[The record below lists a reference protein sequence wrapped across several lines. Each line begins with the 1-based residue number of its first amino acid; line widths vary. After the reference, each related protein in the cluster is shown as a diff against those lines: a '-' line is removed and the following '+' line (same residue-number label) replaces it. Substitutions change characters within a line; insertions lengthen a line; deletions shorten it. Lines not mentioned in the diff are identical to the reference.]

1 MIITNDVGK
10 CRRNSSNF
18 LFNLNNN
25 FDKFKFRFKL
35 LLEGFSSIQR
45 IFSLLSQYFQ
55 NWGYFILANISHE
68 VLNYLKENLGNEN
81 VREDMNIKNDLGLTS
96 LDLVDLAFYL
106 EQRIDRTVTDEE
118 LLSLKTV
125 KDVINFVAN
134 NVDEKELTK

>member
-1 MIITNDVGK
+1 M
-10 CRRNSSNF
+10 
-18 LFNLNNN
+18 
-25 FDKFKFRFKL
+25 
-35 LLEGFSSIQR
+35 
-45 IFSLLSQYFQ
+45 
-55 NWGYFILANISHE
+55 ANISHE